1 MTLLYVFLV
10 SFVIWIIF
18 KIRYFKREQ
27 KLYQTAL
34 TDSFKT
40 IVPAPQLKTRNSY
53 GFPSFEVTFKN
64 ETLLKQAEDSG
75 LTQNFIERI
84 KQIHFNFK
92 KFDAER
98 AIYFTWEGR
107 THTIIS
113 PDQQT

>member
-34 TDSFKT
+34 TDSFKN
-40 IVPAPQLKTRNSY
+40 IEPVPQLKTRNSY
-53 GFPSFEVTFKN
+53 GFPSFEVTVKREN
-64 ETLLKQAEDSG
+64 LLKQAEITG
-75 LTQNFIERI
+75 LTQNFIDRI

-92 KFDAER
+92 EFDAEQ

-107 THTIIS
+107 TYTIIT
-113 PDQQT
+113 PEQ